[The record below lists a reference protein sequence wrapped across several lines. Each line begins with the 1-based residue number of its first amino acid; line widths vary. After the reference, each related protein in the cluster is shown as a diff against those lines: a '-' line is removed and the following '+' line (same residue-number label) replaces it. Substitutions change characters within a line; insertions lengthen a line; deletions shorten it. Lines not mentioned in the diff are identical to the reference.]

1 MGTNWMGGPSS
12 DYTTGT
18 MEGGYVFVYIYYKCI
33 HIYIYI
39 KFNMY
44 INLNII

>member
-18 MEGGYVFVYIYYKCI
+18 MEGGYVFVYIY
-33 HIYIYI
+33 IYIYI
-39 KFNMY
+39 
-44 INLNII
+44 I